1 MGLHTW
7 PARLRQLPSRLFESA
22 VTLIDVVTGLGLVS
36 GTTVALVLG
45 QFVLAG
51 LLALLLLGVALR
63 FTRRRV
69 QERDRQA
76 QRPQA

>member
-1 MGLHTW
+1 MRW
-7 PARLRQLPSRLFESA
+7 PAPLRQLPSRLFESA

-45 QFVLAG
+45 KFLLAG
-51 LLALLLLGVALR
+51 ILVLLLLGIVLR

-69 QERDRQA
+69 RERDRQV
-76 QRPQA
+76 QRTQA